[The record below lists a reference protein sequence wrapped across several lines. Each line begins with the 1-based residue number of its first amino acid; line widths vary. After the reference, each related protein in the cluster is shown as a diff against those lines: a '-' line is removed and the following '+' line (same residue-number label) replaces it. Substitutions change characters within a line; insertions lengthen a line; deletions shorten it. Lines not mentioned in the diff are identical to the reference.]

1 MKGFQVLLLRKKE
14 RQTINKMFKEEKKR
28 ESITKYIA
36 MRNYYKL
43 TSGAEIR
50 RLVEAG
56 KERREEG
63 EGSGKRDAE

>member
-1 MKGFQVLLLRKKE
+1 M
-14 RQTINKMFKEEKKR
+14 
-28 ESITKYIA
+28 TKYIA

-56 KERREEG
+56 ERATGRGRRKRETGCGMTKG
-63 EGSGKRDAE
+63 EAVELSYMH

>member
-1 MKGFQVLLLRKKE
+1 MKGFQVLLLKE
-14 RQTINKMFKEEKKR
+14 KEEQTINKMFKEEKR
-28 ESITKYIA
+28 EYITKYIA

>member
-1 MKGFQVLLLRKKE
+1 M
-14 RQTINKMFKEEKKR
+14 
-28 ESITKYIA
+28 TKYIA

>member
-14 RQTINKMFKEEKKR
+14 EQTINKMFKGGRRKD
-28 ESITKYIA
+28 ITKYIA
-36 MRNYYKL
+36 MRNYYTL

>member
-14 RQTINKMFKEEKKR
+14 NRRSIRCLRRKR
-28 ESITKYIA
+28 RENITKYIA